1 MKRGVY
7 TEVQTEDFLKEYIP
21 VAKHFLTKDY
31 EQASLAAKKL
41 GFPLVLKIIS
51 PDAIHKSE
59 IKGVRLIKNRHDLSS
74 EYEKLL
80 SIAKNNHLRLDG
92 ILVQE
97 YIEGEYVIIGLKKD
111 PTFGHVLAFGIG
123 GIYTELLKDV
133 SFRVCPITSKDAD
146 EMFNELKL
154 KKLLEGYRNTK
165 PINKDF
171 LKKILIKVS
180 NIPIKYPEIAEMD
193 INPFVINDKSG
204 KVVDAR
210 MLIK

>member
-1 MKRGVY
+1 MKRGIY
-7 TEVQTEDFLKEYIP
+7 TEAQAEDFLKAYIP
-21 VAKHFLTKDY
+21 VARHYLTKNY
-31 EQASLAAKKL
+31 EEASIAAKKL

-59 IKGVRLIKNRHDLSS
+59 IKGVRLIKNRHDFAS
-74 EYEKLL
+74 EYHQLMKISTQKKL
-80 SIAKNNHLRLDG
+80 KLDG

-133 SFRVCPITSKDAD
+133 SFRICPITEKDAD
-146 EMFNELKL
+146 AMLNELKL
-154 KKLLEGYRNTK
+154 IKLIEGYRNTK
-165 PINKDF
+165 PVNQKL
-171 LKKILIKVS
+171 LKQILVKVS
-180 NIPIKYPEIAEMD
+180 RLPLKYPDILEMD
-193 INPFVINDKSG
+193 INPFVINDKTG

-210 MLIK
+210 MLID

>member
-1 MKRGVY
+1 MKSGVY
-7 TEVQTEDFLKEYIP
+7 TESQAEDFLKNYLP
-21 VAKHFLTKDY
+21 VAKHFLAKDY
-31 EQASLAAKKL
+31 DQASIAAKKL

-59 IKGVRLIKNRHDLSS
+59 IKGVRLIKNRHDFSD
-74 EYEKLL
+74 EYNKLL
-80 SIAKNNHLRLDG
+80 SIAKTKNLRLEG

-111 PTFGHVLAFGIG
+111 PTFGHILAFGIG

-133 SFRVCPITSKDAD
+133 SFRVCPITLKDAD
-146 EMFNELKL
+146 EMLSELKL
-154 KKLLEGYRNTK
+154 KKLLEGFRNTK

-171 LKKILIKVS
+171 LKNILVKVS
-180 NIPIKYPEIAEMD
+180 NIPKEHPEIEEMD
-193 INPFVINDKSG
+193 INPFVVNDIDG

-210 MLIK
+210 ILIK